1 MNLNGGWEGWAQVEI
16 ALRLVSYG
24 YPVEREV
31 NVFESDPKKRAD
43 LVLYLEPELK
53 VALEVK
59 TQTKDRDVTV
69 ADEDLTKLVQN
80 KPRIP
85 AGQLILGAAPR
96 IKELYDMTGH
106 MSVDWKPLKRLGAE
120 TPSGLAWMIVYL

>member
-16 ALRLVSYG
+16 ALRFVSYG

-43 LVLYLEPELK
+43 LVLYLGPGLQ

-59 TQTKDRDVTV
+59 TQSKDRDVTV
-69 ADEDLTKLVQN
+69 ADEDLTKLVEN
-80 KPRIP
+80 KPTIP
-85 AGQLILGAAPR
+85 AGQMILGR
-96 IKELYDMTGH
+96 TDWIETLYSMTEKMFVNFKQPKQLWG
-106 MSVDWKPLKRLGAE
+106 K
-120 TPSGLAWMIVYL
+120 TPNDLAWMIVYL